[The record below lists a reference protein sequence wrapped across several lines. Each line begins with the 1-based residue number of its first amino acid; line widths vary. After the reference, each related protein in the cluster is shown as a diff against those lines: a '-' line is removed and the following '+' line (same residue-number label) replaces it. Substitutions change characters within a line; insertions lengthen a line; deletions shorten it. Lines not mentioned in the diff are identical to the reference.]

1 MIKIHSIALAT
12 LSLWIACANAAPPL
26 LPEVDT
32 LQVSV
37 RTIYPPELTKVHEAV
52 DWLVEPLGYHVVTD
66 YPAPDSAKMLLNR
79 PIPTVAKMHRT
90 MPVTHAVQLLIGEDN
105 TIIVDR
111 KHRLITV
118 ARGRQ

>member
-1 MIKIHSIALAT
+1 MALLLLLAST
-12 LSLWIACANAAPPL
+12 SVAKAAPL

-37 RTIYPPELTKVHEAV
+37 RTIYPPEITTVQGAIE
-52 DWLVEPLGYHVVTD
+52 WLLEPLEYTVITE
-66 YPAPDSAKMLLNR
+66 YPAPDSAKLILSQS
-79 PIPTVAKMHRT
+79 IPAVAKMHRT

-111 KHRLITV
+111 KHRLITFG
-118 ARGRQ
+118 RGHK